1 MNDFKTSPEFL
12 AAVAIAHE
20 VIPGC
25 YKRARLNDK
34 PVNYCLYKNSQN
46 VCFVVGDTMQDVP
59 TPDRLIPGMNNKPAV
74 IISFN

>member
-12 AAVAIAHE
+12 AAVAIAPE
-20 VIPGC
+20 VMPGC

-34 PVNYCLYKNSQN
+34 PVNYCLYKNREN

-59 TPDRLIPGMNNKPAV
+59 APDRFIPGMNNKPAV